1 MVLAGMPD
9 HASPDMA
16 GGASA
21 APGQEIRIGRNHIS
35 TARRIRSMLKP
46 VSSHPE
52 RDVRPDRLEPPDGR
66 LHSGQGCFSLPE
78 VRIAVVYVL
87 LASIWIVGSDMLLN
101 RLAKGES
108 MAVFLHSFKG
118 LNFVVTTGVLLFLVL
133 RRSFGGWRRS
143 ERKRL
148 EELASSGELF
158 RSLSSRIRLLREEE
172 RTRISRE
179 IHDELGQHLTG
190 IKMQLRLAEDH
201 LDRRS
206 DRALNPVIDHL
217 VEASA
222 LVDETIGSVRRIS
235 SGLRPPALDH
245 LGLAAALDD
254 EAEQFTRRTGIQC
267 RLVVG
272 EMRQPL
278 TPEVETAAFR
288 IFQECLT
295 NVARHAHASHV
306 EAECGILAGELVLRV
321 RDDGVGIDP
330 AMAGKPTTLGL
341 VGMVE
346 RAADAGGRL
355 EFLAAPGNGAEV
367 VLRIPVGIE
376 AMAVSGL
383 NP

>member
-1 MVLAGMPD
+1 LALQDGSLD
-9 HASPDMA
+9 A
-16 GGASA
+16 G
-21 APGQEIRIGRNHIS
+21 R
-35 TARRIRSMLKP
+35 
-46 VSSHPE
+46 
-52 RDVRPDRLEPPDGR
+52 
-66 LHSGQGCFSLPE
+66 GCFSLPE

-87 LASIWIVGSDMLLN
+87 LASIWIVGSDMILA
-101 RLAKGES
+101 RLAKGDS
-108 MAVFLHSFKG
+108 MAIFLHSFKG

-190 IKMQLRLAEDH
+190 IKMKLRLVEDL

-206 DRALNPVIDHL
+206 DRALNPLIDHL
-217 VEASA
+217 VEASS

-267 RLVVG
+267 LLRVG
-272 EMRQPL
+272 DMRQAL
-278 TPEVETAAFR
+278 APEVETAAFR

-295 NVARHAHASHV
+295 NVARHAHASQV
-306 EAECGILAGELVLRV
+306 EAECRTVDGELILLV
-321 RDDGVGIDP
+321 RDNGVGIDP
-330 AMAGKPTTLGL
+330 AIAGKPSTLGL

-355 EFLAAPGNGAEV
+355 EFHAAPGHGTEV
-367 VLRIPVGIE
+367 VLRVPVGVQ
-376 AMAVSGL
+376 ARPVSGL
-383 NP
+383 TP